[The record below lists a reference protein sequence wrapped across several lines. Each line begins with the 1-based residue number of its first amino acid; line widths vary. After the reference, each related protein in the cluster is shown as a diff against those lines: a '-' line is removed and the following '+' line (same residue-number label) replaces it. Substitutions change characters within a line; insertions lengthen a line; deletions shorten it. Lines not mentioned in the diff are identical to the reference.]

1 LLTVAGHATLS
12 TQQKTRDIQGE
23 SRMLT
28 TSRRTIL
35 AGATLVALGFAT
47 AAAAQETVKIGAVY
61 PLSGNSASA
70 GEYSRKAME
79 VGVDVINNGNAEL
92 AKIMPT
98 TRARRPPARTRLC
111 GSSPRR
117 RSRR

>member
-1 LLTVAGHATLS
+1 MCCCPTARGWVSSSMRTPWSAIGFADCRRACHSFDAA
-12 TQQKTRDIQGE
+12 KTRDIQGE

-35 AGATLVALGFAT
+35 LGATLVALGFAT

-79 VGVDVINNGNAEL
+79 VGV
-92 AKIMPT
+92 
-98 TRARRPPARTRLC
+98 
-111 GSSPRR
+111 
-117 RSRR
+117 